1 MSTDP
6 TQLSARAIALRVS
19 AREITARAM
28 VTAFVERIERFNPR
42 LNALIGFDAAPA
54 LAEADSVDARLA
66 AGAAL
71 PLAGVP
77 FTVKDNLWV
86 GGRRATQGSKIFA
99 DFKAPRD
106 AWAVARLRALGAVV
120 IGTTNCSE
128 FACKGITTNPLH
140 GSTRNPWDLQLT
152 PGGSSGG
159 AAAATA
165 ARFAPLALATDAGGS
180 IRRPA
185 AHTGLVGLKPS
196 QGLIPQPWGF
206 AEPNLGIS
214 VTGVL
219 ARDVADAQLAFEHLL
234 GYHPRDAFSVPAT
247 LDSNLSSTH
256 LAWSP
261 HLGCGF
267 AIDADVLQAFEGVIA
282 ALRGAGQQ
290 IAQADPQWPEGTHEY
305 PLVAIQQAGLAALFA
320 DTLDARRADFDPDIA
335 AQIDA
340 GRRHSGSEIARLMLK
355 REAIAA
361 ALAAFFET
369 RDLLLCP
376 TAPVTAWPF
385 DQLGPTRIGG
395 APAGPRGHAGF
406 TPLFNYCGVPAISL
420 PVALVRGLPIGLQ
433 IVGPRFADRRVLAF
447 AVEVER
453 VVGHFSPSQSAI
465 ERGMLAGETG
475 AVLADNG

>member
-1 MSTDP
+1 MNADL
-6 TQLSARAIALRVS
+6 TQLSARAIAAMVG
-19 AREITARAM
+19 ARNISARAM
-28 VTAFVERIERFNPR
+28 VAAFVGRIERFNPG
-42 LNALIGFDAAPA
+42 LNAIIGFDAAAA
-54 LAEADSVDARLA
+54 LAEADTVDTRLA
-66 AGAAL
+66 AGEAL

-86 GGRRATQGSKIFA
+86 GGRRASQGSKIFA
-99 DFKAPRD
+99 DFQAPRD

-120 IGTTNCSE
+120 IGISNCSE

-140 GSTRNPWDLQLT
+140 GSTRNPWDLRLT

-165 ARFAPLALATDAGGS
+165 ARFAPLALGTDAGGS
-180 IRRPA
+180 VRRPA

-206 AEPNLGIS
+206 AEPNLGSS

-234 GYHPRDAFSVPAT
+234 GYHPGDAFSLPAT
-247 LDSNLSSTH
+247 LDCDLSSPR

-261 HLGCGF
+261 RLGCGF

-282 ALRGAGQQ
+282 TLRGVGQQ
-290 IAQADPQWPEGTHEY
+290 IAIADPQWPPDTREY

-340 GRRHSGSEIARLMLK
+340 GRSHSGSQIARLLLQ
-355 REAIAA
+355 REAISAS
-361 ALAAFFET
+361 LAAFFET
-369 RDLLLCP
+369 CDLLLCP
-376 TAPVTAWPF
+376 TAPVTAWPL
-385 DQLGPTRIGG
+385 DQLGPARIGG

-406 TPLFNYCGVPAISL
+406 TPLFNYCGVPAISV

-447 AVEVER
+447 ASEVER
-453 VVGHFSPSQSAI
+453 RVGRFSPP
-465 ERGMLAGETG
+465 
-475 AVLADNG
+475 

>member
-1 MSTDP
+1 MNADL
-6 TQLSARAIALRVS
+6 TQLSAREIAARVG
-19 AREITARAM
+19 ARTIAARAM
-28 VTAFVERIERFNPR
+28 VAAFVGRIERFNPR
-42 LNALIGFDAAPA
+42 LNAIIGFDAAAA
-54 LAEADSVDARLA
+54 LEEADGVDARLA
-66 AGAAL
+66 AGESL

-77 FTVKDNLWV
+77 FTVKDKLWV

-99 DFKAPRD
+99 DFQAPRD

-120 IGTTNCSE
+120 IGITNCSE

-140 GSTRNPWDLQLT
+140 GGTRNPWALDLT

-180 IRRPA
+180 VRRPA

-196 QGLIPQPWGF
+196 QGVIPQPWGF

-234 GYHPRDAFSVPAT
+234 GHHPADAFSLPAT
-247 LDSNLSSTH
+247 LERDLSSAR

-261 HLGCGF
+261 RLGCGF

-282 ALRGAGQQ
+282 ALRAAGHQ
-290 IAQADPQWPEGTHEY
+290 IALADPQWPPGTREY

-340 GRRHSGSEIARLMLK
+340 GRRHSGSEIARLMLQ

-361 ALAAFFET
+361 SLAAFFET
-369 RDLLLCP
+369 SDLLLCP
-376 TAPVTAWPF
+376 TAPVTAWPLE
-385 DQLGPTRIGG
+385 QLGPAQIGG

-406 TPLFNYCGVPAISL
+406 TPLFNYCGVPAISV

-433 IVGPRFADRRVLAF
+433 IVGPRFADLRVLAF
-447 AVEVER
+447 ASEVER
-453 VVGHFSPSQSAI
+453 MVGRFSPP
-465 ERGMLAGETG
+465 
-475 AVLADNG
+475 

>member
-1 MSTDP
+1 MNCDL
-6 TQLSARAIALRVS
+6 TQLSAREIAAMVG
-19 AREITARAM
+19 ARQITARAM
-28 VTAFVERIERFNPR
+28 VTAFVGRIERFNPR
-42 LNALIGFDAAPA
+42 LNAIIGFDAGAA
-54 LAEADSVDARLA
+54 LEEADGIDARLA
-66 AGAAL
+66 AGESL

-99 DFKAPRD
+99 GFTAPRD

-120 IGTTNCSE
+120 IGATNCSE

-140 GSTRNPWDLQLT
+140 GSTRNPWDLNLT

-165 ARFAPLALATDAGGS
+165 ARFAPLGLATDAGGS
-180 IRRPA
+180 VRRPA

-206 AEPNLGIS
+206 AEPNPGIS

-234 GYHPRDAFSVPAT
+234 GHHPGDAFSVPAT
-247 LDSNLSSTH
+247 LDRDLSSAR

-261 HLGCGF
+261 RLGCGF
-267 AIDADVLQAFEGVIA
+267 AIDVDVLQAFEGVIA
-282 ALRGAGQQ
+282 ALRGAGHR
-290 IAQADPQWPEGTHEY
+290 IALADPQWPQGTREY

-340 GRRHSGSEIARLMLK
+340 GRRHSGSEIARLMLQ

-361 ALAAFFET
+361 SLAAFFET
-369 RDLLLCP
+369 SDLLLCP
-376 TAPVTAWPF
+376 TAPVTAWPL
-385 DQLGPTRIGG
+385 DQLGPAQIGG
-395 APAGPRGHAGF
+395 APAGTRGHAGF
-406 TPLFNYCGVPAISL
+406 TPLFNYCGVPAISV

-433 IVGPRFADRRVLAF
+433 VVGPRFADLRVLAF
-447 AVEVER
+447 ASAVER
-453 VVGHFSPSQSAI
+453 LVGCFSPP
-465 ERGMLAGETG
+465 
-475 AVLADNG
+475 